1 MKRKCSCCGYVFI
14 NKNRVNIC
22 NFVLEHDKYNQM
34 RGFCMMMNDYINWSN
49 LNSKIIYI
57 LLYIVCP

>member
-49 LNSKIIYI
+49 LNSKNYI
-57 LLYIVCP
+57 